1 MRLPTRVSRL
11 DLKAL
16 QRRLRREIWFT
27 VALGVALVIGAFAV
41 ALRFVQ
47 PAPPKH
53 LVMSTGEE
61 SGGYHALGL
70 RYQELLARE
79 GISVELRPS
88 RGSLENVAR
97 MMGPDAQ
104 VDVGF
109 LQGGTSF
116 AANAPQLVS
125 LGSLYYE
132 PLWVFYRGAEIDD
145 LPGLRGK
152 RIAIGPEYSG
162 VRALA
167 LQLLAVN
174 DVVLP
179 PTELLTTGG
188 DDAEQA
194 LRDGKLDAAMFV
206 GPVES
211 PIVQRLIAA
220 PAIRLLSFER
230 AEGYTRRFPYLYRV
244 VLPEGAVDF
253 ATNLPRKDIILV
265 APTANLLVR
274 RELHPALAYLL
285 MRTAANLHSDAGM
298 FNRRGE
304 FPSAKD
310 ADFPL
315 SPEARR
321 YYQSGAPFL
330 QRYLPFWAANLV
342 DRLWV
347 MALPVLAV
355 LFPLARVL
363 PALYGWRMRAR
374 IYRWYGRLK
383 EIELQLEDKQ
393 TAEDLREMESRLDNI
408 EQAVNRIPTP
418 LAYSAN
424 LYSFR
429 QHIDLVRAR
438 MHQRLATLGDAARG

>member
-1 MRLPTRVSRL
+1 MRLPARMSRI
-11 DLKAL
+11 DLQAL
-16 QRRLRREIWFT
+16 QRRLRREIWLT
-27 VALGVALVIGAFAV
+27 LTGAGLLVVGAFAV
-41 ALRFVQ
+41 ALHFVE
-47 PAPPKH
+47 PAPPKR
-53 LVMSTGEE
+53 LVMSTGAPE
-61 SGGYHALGL
+61 GGYHAYAQ
-70 RYQELLARE
+70 RYREMLARDE
-79 GISVELRPS
+79 VEVELRPS
-88 RGSLENVAR
+88 RGSLENVGR
-97 MMGPDAQ
+97 LMEPDSG

-116 AANAPQLVS
+116 AANASDLVS
-125 LGSLYYE
+125 LGGLYYE
-132 PLWVFYRGAEIDD
+132 PLWIFHRGGLIDD

-179 PTELLTTGG
+179 PTELVPIGEN
-188 DDAEQA
+188 DAAEA
-194 LRDGKLDAAMFV
+194 LLAGKVDVAMFV
-206 GPVES
+206 APMES
-211 PIVQRLIAA
+211 PIVERLLTDTGV
-220 PAIRLLSFER
+220 RLLSLER
-230 AEGYTRRFPYLYRV
+230 AEAYTRRFPYLYRL
-244 VLPEGAVDF
+244 VLPEGAIDF
-253 ATNLPRKDIILV
+253 ARNVPRHDVVLV

-274 RELHPALAYLL
+274 SDLHPALAYLL
-285 MRTAANLHSDAGM
+285 MRAAASLHGDAGM

-321 YYQSGAPFL
+321 FYQSGTPFL

-355 LFPLARVL
+355 LIPLARIL

-374 IYRWYGRLK
+374 IYRWYGGLK
-383 EIELQLEDKQ
+383 EIELQLEDKLG
-393 TAEDLREMESRLDNI
+393 AEALHEMEARLDSI

-438 MHQRLATLGDAARG
+438 VQSRLSALATQRA